1 MVLSYVCLS
10 AVEQIM
16 SHQHKSSLL
25 YHQATAISL
34 WDGGTLAV
42 LLTAARWLS
51 SSSTMMISFLFLLNF
66 SDL

>member
-16 SHQHKSSLL
+16 SRQHKSSLL
-25 YHQATAISL
+25 YHQATASSL
-34 WDGGTLAV
+34 CDGGVLAI
-42 LLTAARWLS
+42 LLTAARWPS
-51 SSSTMMISFLFLLNF
+51 SLSTMMISFLFLLNF